1 VSNALNLGDKSGL
14 RKTNDVSKTKQIFG
28 DRKVLYNGRY
38 HRLTF
43 VPRHTQRISVRDH
56 NIVLPNYAKINLKQ
70 VVKDWMNKETG
81 KLVEKR
87 LKHLSRRLRL
97 RASGFSVRNTRK
109 WAYRTRDK
117 RIIFNSQLT
126 GLPAGLVDYV
136 IVRELVRLRESGRPK
151 KLNSALASF
160 VPDFKEKE
168 HLLKRFIIA

>member
-1 VSNALNLGDKSGL
+1 M
-14 RKTNDVSKTKQIFG
+14 
-28 DRKVLYNGRY
+28 
-38 HRLTF
+38 
-43 VPRHTQRISVRDH
+43 HTQRISVRDH

-87 LKHLSRRLRL
+87 LKHLGRRLKI
-97 RASGFSVRNTRK
+97 RASGFSVRDTRK

-117 RIIFNSQLT
+117 RIVFNSQLIALPT
-126 GLPAGLVDYV
+126 GLADYV
-136 IVRELVRLRESGRPK
+136 MVRELARLRESGRPK
-151 KLNSALASF
+151 KFKITLASF